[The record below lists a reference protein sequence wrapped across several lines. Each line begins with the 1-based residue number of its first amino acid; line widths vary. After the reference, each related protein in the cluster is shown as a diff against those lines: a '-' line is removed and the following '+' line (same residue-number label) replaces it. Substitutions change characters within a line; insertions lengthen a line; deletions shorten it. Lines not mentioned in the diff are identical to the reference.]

1 MLRHCLPQNIPH
13 ILSQLP
19 TNLDETYARVLNEIG
34 KTNQIYAHRQLQ
46 CLTVALRPLR
56 VWELS
61 EILALDFGAEEEIP
75 QLKENWRWNDE
86 QEAVLSTCSSLIVIV
101 DDGNY
106 PVVQL
111 SHFSV
116 KEFLTS
122 DRLATSSPDISRFH
136 ILSEPAHT
144 VVAKACLGILL
155 QSEEAHAE
163 FEKHSPLAIY
173 ADQYWM
179 NHARFEKV
187 WTHVED
193 GIRRLFD
200 PAKPHLKS
208 WLDGSG
214 IQSSRFLAG
223 YNLNNHF
230 GSPLYYASLC
240 GFRDLAAHLISE
252 SPQHVTGSCGRNP
265 TPLAAALQGG
275 HLDIAE
281 LLYQCSADLHIRND
295 NNMTL
300 LHAASEGGLVDVAK
314 WLFDHGILDD
324 SQQDNHR
331 TLPDGQSWKG
341 ISIDAEDDNNNT
353 PLHLASEAG
362 HFEIVRELL
371 MRGADVAAKDRRLR
385 TPLHLASNFWASG
398 KLYLYLSGSGLM

>member
-1 MLRHCLPQNIPH
+1 MLRHCLPQDIPH

-19 TNLDETYARVLNEIG
+19 KTLDETYARVLEEIE
-34 KTNQIYAHRQLQ
+34 KTNQIYARRLLQ

-61 EILALDFGAEEEIP
+61 EILALDFGAEDKIP
-75 QLKENWRWNDE
+75 ELKENWRWNDE
-86 QEAVLSTCSSLIVIV
+86 QEAVLSMCSSLIVIF
-101 DDGNY
+101 DEGNY
-106 PVVQL
+106 PVVQF

-122 DRLATSSPDISRFH
+122 DRLATCSADISRFH

-155 QSEEAHAE
+155 QSEDANADAD
-163 FEKHSPLAIY
+163 FETRSPLAIY

-208 WLDGSG
+208 WLNGSG

-223 YNLNNHF
+223 YNLNNHS
-230 GSPLYYASLC
+230 GTPLYYASLC
-240 GFRDLAAHLISE
+240 GFRDLAEMLISE
-252 SPQHVTGSCGRNP
+252 SPQHVTGTSERNP

-281 LLYQCSADLHIRND
+281 HLYKRGADIGIRND
-295 NNMTL
+295 SNMTL
-300 LHAASEGGLVDVAK
+300 LHAASEGGFVDVSK
-314 WLFDHGILDD
+314 WLFDHGVLDN
-324 SQQDNHR
+324 SQKDDDR
-331 TLPDGQSWKG
+331 TLPDGQLWKG
-341 ISIDAEDDNNNT
+341 ISIDAADDNHNT

-362 HFEIVRELL
+362 HFEIVQQLIT
-371 MRGADVAAKDRRLR
+371 RGADVAAKDRRHR
-385 TPLHLASNFWASG
+385 TPLHLASNCWASG
-398 KLYLYLSGSGLM
+398 KPYLS